1 MISDLSFCMYY
12 FGIYPKVT
20 LPISPGRLGLTLQFY
35 KTGVGAMITGVD
47 SACTFKDQV
56 NVGDRLITVDESV
69 ISKVEDLSRGKRF
82 ECLVSRKKCHMH
94 WLSMGFSTPPTK
106 KELG

>member
-1 MISDLSFCMYY
+1 
-12 FGIYPKVT
+12 
-20 LPISPGRLGLTLQFY
+20 
-35 KTGVGAMITGVD
+35 MITGVD

-69 ISKVEDLSRGKRF
+69 ISKVEDLSRGKEVRMF
-82 ECLVSRKKCHMH
+82 GIAKKMPYV
-94 WLSMGFSTPPTK
+94 LAFNLGFSTPPTK